1 MNSYRNIFLLPKKM
15 VARNPFQ
22 TDSKVAPGPEKLKA
36 SESQEVNRNQGHG
49 RQTQETLI
57 NQMIKALKKL
67 TVTQNTPP
75 GCVKAISPR
84 RRIPRPQPNE
94 MVWDELDRRVKEK
107 QPMLSSQSSAYVG
120 IPSRPL
126 ENHSS
131 PIERSQLEH
140 HSIHKMLKVFPCLTA
155 HLSRHE
161 LQQIST
167 IAIIETWDRAQ
178 IIFGHNGFYLILKGS
193 VAPYTQERSK
203 EAVDPKGS
211 VIGVGGSF
219 GSFEPRAGTEAGI
232 TIQCTLTQEPCEILK
247 ISHSG
252 YAKLK
257 KEILAQ
263 NYALKESLIQGCHFY
278 LQWPKLSI
286 DRLANLIQM
295 KNLPAKHVLVKE
307 GKVCPFV
314 AYIREGECNI
324 LQDINSLMRT
334 PQEKVSVCGSRIK
347 FVVVGKLGPMESF
360 GEVSILLDQ
369 PSPCSIV
376 TATEVQVGIIQPDA
390 LKGLDSV
397 TSALM
402 LQTAQPTYGK
412 LSQEE
417 INKEY
422 IRQERHKEWDH
433 IKKRV
438 LSDALLYNGIQQ
450 GDGKWTFTR
459 GGGRRPVDKSNPHP
473 INTAHTQTPQRILP
487 ALTPDVTTTTQEN
500 TGTDIAKP

>member
-1 MNSYRNIFLLPKKM
+1 MWCLYYTWNCLKTLTGAQRDMTSDPAVY
-15 VARNPFQ
+15 
-22 TDSKVAPGPEKLKA
+22 PGL
-36 SESQEVNRNQGHG
+36 H
-49 RQTQETLI
+49 
-57 NQMIKALKKL
+57 
-67 TVTQNTPP
+67 
-75 GCVKAISPR
+75 
-84 RRIPRPQPNE
+84 
-94 MVWDELDRRVKEK
+94 
-107 QPMLSSQSSAYVG
+107 
-120 IPSRPL
+120 
-126 ENHSS
+126 

-140 HSIHKMLKVFPCLTA
+140 HAIHKMLKVFPCLTA
-155 HLSRHE
+155 HLSRQE

-193 VAPYTQERSK
+193 VTPYTQETSK
-203 EAVDPKGS
+203 EAVDPK
-211 VIGVGGSF
+211 V
-219 GSFEPRAGTEAGI
+219 TEAGI

-295 KNLPAKHVLVKE
+295 KNLPANHVLVKE
-307 GKVCPFV
+307 GKVCHFV

-334 PQEKVSVCGSRIK
+334 PQEKGSRIK

-450 GDGKWTFTR
+450 GNGKWTFSR
-459 GGGRRPVDKSNPHP
+459 GGGRRSVDKSNP
-473 INTAHTQTPQRILP
+473 IQ
-487 ALTPDVTTTTQEN
+487 
-500 TGTDIAKP
+500 

>member
-1 MNSYRNIFLLPKKM
+1 MQLHPSSLQRKDDQQILGIDYSNLKALCRIHGLRLRDSNRYQSTEEAHNNFMNSYRNIFILPKKM
-15 VARNPFQ
+15 VAQNPFQ

-57 NQMIKALKKL
+57 NQMIKALKKF
-67 TVTQNTPP
+67 
-75 GCVKAISPR
+75 
-84 RRIPRPQPNE
+84 
-94 MVWDELDRRVKEK
+94 
-107 QPMLSSQSSAYVG
+107 
-120 IPSRPL
+120 
-126 ENHSS
+126 

-219 GSFEPRAGTEAGI
+219 GSFEPPAGTEAGI
-232 TIQCTLTQEPCEILK
+232 TIQCTLTQETCEILK

-286 DRLANLIQM
+286 DRLANIIQM
-295 KNLPAKHVLVKE
+295 KNLPAKHVLAKE

-334 PQEKVSVCGSRIK
+334 PQEKGSRIK

-412 LSQEE
+412 LSREE

-450 GDGKWTFTR
+450 GNGKWTFTR
-459 GGGRRPVDKSNPHP
+459 GGGRRSVDKSNPHP